1 MEDDNI
7 IIVKKQLKKSIVH
20 NKKLKYRNKLECE
33 VNMELARRLD
43 SMKSTNRKLNDSVE
57 VMKEKIN
64 EQLLSSIIFINEIKD
79 KINNKLSLNSSK
91 LNSYLIIYI
100 YIYIVYTKHI

>member
-1 MEDDNI
+1 MEDEINNI
-7 IIVKKQLKKSIVH
+7 IIIKKQLKKIIIH

-43 SMKSTNRKLNDSVE
+43 SMKSMNRKIVDNVE

-64 EQLLSSIIFINEIKD
+64 EQLLSSILFINEMKD
-79 KINNKLSLNSSK
+79 KINTKLSLNSSK
-91 LNSYLIIYI
+91 LS
-100 YIYIVYTKHI
+100 

>member
-1 MEDDNI
+1 MEDEINNI
-7 IIVKKQLKKSIVH
+7 IIVKKQLKKILAQ

-43 SMKSTNRKLNDSVE
+43 NMKSTNRKIVDSLE
-57 VMKEKIN
+57 VMQEKMN
-64 EQLLSSIIFINEIKD
+64 EQLLSSTELINEIKN

-91 LNSYLIIYI
+91 LTSL
-100 YIYIVYTKHI
+100 

>member
-1 MEDDNI
+1 MEDEINNI
-7 IIVKKQLKKSIVH
+7 IIVKKQLKKILAH

-43 SMKSTNRKLNDSVE
+43 NMKSTNRKIVDSLE
-57 VMKEKIN
+57 VMKEKMN
-64 EQLLSSIIFINEIKD
+64 EQLLSSTELINEIKN

-91 LNSYLIIYI
+91 
-100 YIYIVYTKHI
+100 